1 MRNSGSSEIY
11 LISSNRPGD
20 AAQASLE
27 SRPRR
32 HAVPHPTV
40 PPPLLKDD
48 PSRGEDVTRNASHRR
63 LAPALSRDD
72 IFLLCDSSLGDGTP
86 DLDQMDRPRV
96 SGVLHTDSTLDC
108 QEADQRNHQS
118 AGTKRLSESFEP
130 LFRLSGVFLIIIVY
144 LCGFSFYLYG
154 EMPAYLGGGK
164 PRTVRIVVTESAKE
178 DLVALGFQFSTKD
191 AKSEPVQLLP
201 ATDKEYVFLTGTPQS
216 SVGIRSD
223 LVQAI
228 SYEGR

>member
-1 MRNSGSSEIY
+1 
-11 LISSNRPGD
+11 
-20 AAQASLE
+20 
-27 SRPRR
+27 
-32 HAVPHPTV
+32 
-40 PPPLLKDD
+40 
-48 PSRGEDVTRNASHRR
+48 
-63 LAPALSRDD
+63 
-72 IFLLCDSSLGDGTP
+72 
-86 DLDQMDRPRV
+86 
-96 SGVLHTDSTLDC
+96 
-108 QEADQRNHQS
+108 
-118 AGTKRLSESFEP
+118 
-130 LFRLSGVFLIIIVY
+130 VY

-228 SYEGR
+228 SYDGR